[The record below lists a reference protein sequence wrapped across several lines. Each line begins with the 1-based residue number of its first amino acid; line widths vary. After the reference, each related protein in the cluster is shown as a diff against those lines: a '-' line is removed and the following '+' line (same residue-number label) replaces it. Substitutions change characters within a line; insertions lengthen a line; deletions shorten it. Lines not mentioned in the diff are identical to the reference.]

1 MEHLM
6 KTSEAIDQI
15 ATALAVA
22 QSKMKPAV
30 KDSTNPHFKSKYA
43 DLTSV
48 WESCREGLT
57 ANHVATVQNVET
69 VDGRV
74 LVTTRL
80 IHKSGQWIEFG
91 PLSVPM
97 QKVDA
102 HGVGSA
108 VSYARRYALS
118 AAVGVV
124 TDDDDGNAAVSGEAA
139 PANAPAMKN
148 KLAAVTSGA
157 KVPDPKPEPPAQLS
171 PAALKEAAKMIRKEL
186 VEAPDKA
193 MRDEAIKHHAK
204 SLEAIKTASADLYAW
219 TLEPTTKKEAA

>member
-1 MEHLM
+1 M

-148 KLAAVTSGA
+148 KLAAVQSGA
-157 KVPDPKPEPPAQLS
+157 KVPEPKIEPPAQLS
-171 PAALKEAAKMIRKEL
+171 EAALKEAAKMIRKEL
-186 VEAPDKA
+186 DKAPDMATVEEIKTHHA
-193 MRDEAIKHHAK
+193 TTLTAIKASSAK
-204 SLEAIKTASADLYAW
+204 LHAW
-219 TLEPTTKKEAA
+219 TLEPATAMEAA

>member
-1 MEHLM
+1 M
-6 KTSEAIDQI
+6 KTSETIDQI

-124 TDDDDGNAAVSGEAA
+124 TDDDDGNAAVSGEPA
-139 PANAPAMKN
+139 PANAPAMKG

-157 KVPDPKPEPPAQLS
+157 KVPDPKPETPAQLS

-186 VEAPDKA
+186 AEAPDKA
-193 MRDEAIKHHAK
+193 MRDEALKHHAK
-204 SLEAIKTASADLYAW
+204 SLEAIKAGSADLYAW